1 MDAAYLKELGLEV
14 RTSPAISV
22 SRGMSQPYSSATIP
36 PAPSSPAKSPKKS
49 ATAVNGVNG
58 VNGANGVAP
67 SDFGKD
73 LLGKGYD
80 RVVTRGNHPPW
91 LAPSAGH
98 DVGLQVIN
106 SLTGEKEQFKPL
118 EGKKVTW
125 YTCGPTVYDVAHMGH
140 ARAYLTFDILRRI
153 MVNYLNFDVK
163 YQINITDIDDKI
175 ILRARQNKLFSMFCE
190 EASSMSLPDL
200 SKKVNEALTK
210 KKGKLEAKAPEK
222 PKDGNSRA
230 QQEYETLIE
239 EHNLKLKQHSELS
252 ANVEEAIK
260 SGSSEKVLAAARE
273 VLMDA
278 LDKER
283 GHTITDH
290 SIFDQHGRHFEK
302 EYFEDMKALGVLEPD
317 VVTRITE
324 YMDGRVQKFIERLE
338 ELGVAYES
346 SGSVYFDID
355 AFQKLGYHYRK
366 LVPDLHATAKEM
378 EEGEGAL
385 AADDEKRSPNDF
397 ALWKK
402 SKPGEPA
409 WPSKWGPGRPG
420 WHIECSVMATDK
432 NGACLDIHAGGEDLK
447 FPHHDNEMAQSEAYL
462 QRSQWVN
469 YFWHA
474 GHLHIEGLK
483 MSKSLKNFITI
494 RQALTMH
501 SARQL
506 RLMFLMQAWDK
517 GMNYSDQAIDMA
529 KAEER
534 RMKHFLGSL
543 EFWQRQGGRK
553 SGGEEKLTE
562 AVNSCKDKIHK
573 AILDNF
579 ATPRVVEA
587 ISKLVLEAK
596 ATMDTPTESL
606 EAVLKAAQLIES
618 TMSMLGVE
626 GLRVTR
632 ESKEAWIEAVD
643 SMAGLRQEVRDVA
656 KEKDAG
662 ERQKL
667 VKAAVAKV
675 KGSSAKA
682 QTAGLKDL
690 AAAMQSFEKDLVS
703 LAESNGSMGQLL
715 ERCDRVRDVDLVQ
728 LGVRLEDRTGGYI
741 WMFEDR
747 EALEAEQKE
756 AEEKAKAAARQKI
769 QNKLNQ
775 KVKELEL
782 AEKAAIPPKDLF
794 QNGSNK
800 GVYSEFD
807 AEGIPTKLANAE
819 ELSAKKRKDLV
830 KEMTKQHKDFEK
842 LQKQAGDAG
851 IEAFLIKMRSEVA
864 ELEKQL
870 Q

>member
-1 MDAAYLKELGLEV
+1 MDTGYLQQLGLDI
-14 RTSPAISV
+14 RTSPALNL
-22 SRGMSQPYSSATIP
+22 SRTGSQPFSSA
-36 PAPSSPAKSPKKS
+36 ASAQAGVSSAKKNLAS
-49 ATAVNGVNG
+49 VNGN
-58 VNGANGVAP
+58 
-67 SDFGKD
+67 FGKD
-73 LLGKGYD
+73 LLGKGFD
-80 RVVTRGNHPPW
+80 KVVSRGGHPPW
-91 LAPSAGH
+91 LVPNAGH
-98 DVGLQVIN
+98 DTGLQVVN
-106 SLTGEKEQFKPL
+106 GLTGEKEPFKPL
-118 EGKKVTW
+118 NGKKVLW

-153 MVNYLNFDVK
+153 MMNYLNFDVQ

-175 ILRARQNKLFSMFCE
+175 ILRARQNKLFDDFCK
-190 EASSMSLPDL
+190 EASSMSSENLR
-200 SKKVNEALTK
+200 KKVQEALQK
-210 KKGKLEAKAPEK
+210 KAGKLEAKRPEK
-222 PKDGNSRA
+222 PTDGGSRA
-230 QQEYETLIE
+230 EQEYQTLVE
-239 EHNLKLKQHSELS
+239 EHTLKVKQHTELA
-252 ANVEEAIK
+252 ANIQEAIT
-260 SGSSEKVLAAARE
+260 SGSNERILNAAKE

-283 GHTITDH
+283 GHTVTDH
-290 SIFDQHGRHFEK
+290 SIFDQHGRHFEN

-317 VVTRITE
+317 IVTRITE
-324 YMDGRVQKFIERLE
+324 YMDGRVQSFIEKLE
-338 ELGVAYES
+338 EMGVAYES
-346 SGSVYFDID
+346 SGSVYFDIA

-409 WPSKWGPGRPG
+409 WQSKWGPGRPG

-432 NGACLDIHAGGEDLK
+432 NGAYLDIHAGGEDLK

-494 RQALTMH
+494 RQALEVH

-543 EFWQRQGGRK
+543 EFWQRQGRAP
-553 SGGEEKLTE
+553 GGDEKLE
-562 AVNSCKDKIHK
+562 QAISGCKEKIHS

-579 ATPRVVEA
+579 ATPKVVEA

-596 ATMDTPTESL
+596 ATMDSPTGSL
-606 EAVLKAAQLIES
+606 EPVHKAAELVEK
-618 TMSMLGVE
+618 TMAMLGVE
-626 GLRVTR
+626 GLRVAQ
-632 ESKEAWIEAVD
+632 EPKDAWIEAVD
-643 SMAGLRQEVRDVA
+643 IMAALRHQVRDVA
-656 KEKDAG
+656 KEKDAAQ
-662 ERQKL
+662 RQKL
-667 VKAAVAKV
+667 VKEALAQVKSPSLAQKAK
-675 KGSSAKA
+675 
-682 QTAGLKDL
+682 L
-690 AAAMQSFEKDLVS
+690 KDLVS
-703 LAESNGSMGQLL
+703 TVEAFQKDLKSLADSSGGQLL
-715 ERCDRVRDVDLVQ
+715 ERCDRVRDLDLVQ
-728 LGVRLEDRTGGYI
+728 LGVRLEDRGTDGYI
-741 WMFEDR
+741 WMFDDR
-747 EALEAEQKE
+747 GALEAEQKE

-775 KVKELEL
+775 KVKELEV
-782 AEKAAIPPKDLF
+782 AEKAAVDPKDLF

-800 GVYSEFD
+800 GLYGEFD
-807 AEGIPTKLANAE
+807 GEGVPTKLASGE
-819 ELSAKKRKDLV
+819 ELSAKKRKDLA
-830 KEMTKQHKDFEK
+830 KDLAKKQKDFEK

-851 IEAFLIKMRSEVA
+851 IEAFLSKMRTEVA

>member
-1 MDAAYLKELGLEV
+1 MDSAYLKEIGLDL
-14 RTSPAISV
+14 RTAPMITV
-22 SRGMSQPYSSATIP
+22 SRGTSQPYSSAAAP
-36 PAPSSPAKSPKKS
+36 VAPASPAKSPKGS
-49 ATAVNGVNG
+49 VNGT
-58 VNGANGVAP
+58 AA
-67 SDFGKD
+67 SSFGKD
-73 LLGKGYD
+73 LLGQGFD
-80 RVVTRGNHPPW
+80 RAVIRGNHPPW
-91 LAPSAGH
+91 LVPHAGH
-98 DVGLQVIN
+98 DSGLQVIN
-106 SLTGEKEQFKPL
+106 SLTGEKEPFKPL
-118 EGKKVTW
+118 EGKKVIW

-153 MVNYLNFDVK
+153 MMNYLNFDVK

-175 ILRARQNKLFSMFCE
+175 ILRARQNKLFSLFSE
-190 EASSMSLPDL
+190 EAASLSLPDL
-200 SKKVNEALTK
+200 SKHVNEALTK
-210 KKGKLEAKAPEK
+210 KAAKLKAKAPEK

-230 QQEYETLIE
+230 QQEYETLVD
-239 EHNLKLKQHSELS
+239 EHNLKLKQHSELTE
-252 ANVEEAIK
+252 NVQEAIK
-260 SGSSEKVLAAARE
+260 SGSKERILSAARE

-290 SIFDQHGRHFEK
+290 SIFDDHGRRFEK
-302 EYFEDMKALGVLEPD
+302 EYFEDMKALGILEPD

-324 YMDGRVQKFIERLE
+324 YMDGRVQKFIEKLE
-338 ELGVAYES
+338 EMGVAYES
-346 SGSVYFDID
+346 SGSVYFDIA

-432 NGACLDIHAGGEDLK
+432 NGAYLDIHAGGEDLK

-494 RQALTMH
+494 RQALAVH

-543 EFWQRQGGRK
+543 EFWQRRGGRQP
-553 SGGEEKLTE
+553 GGEEKLME
-562 AVNSCKDKIHK
+562 AIDSSKDKIHK

-579 ATPRVVEA
+579 ATPKVVEA
-587 ISKLVLEAK
+587 ISKLVLEAN
-596 ATMDTPTESL
+596 ATMDSPTDSL
-606 EAVLKAAQLIES
+606 EPVLKAAHLIES

-626 GLRVTR
+626 GLRITR
-632 ESKEAWIEAVD
+632 EPKEAWTEAVD
-643 SMAGLRQEVRDVA
+643 TVADLRQQVREVAR
-656 KEKDAG
+656 EKDASK
-662 ERQKL
+662 RQQL
-667 VKAAVAKV
+667 VKEAVAKV
-675 KGSSAKA
+675 AGSSAKA
-682 QTAGLKDL
+682 QSAGLKDL
-690 AAAMQSFEKDLVS
+690 ANAMDSFEKDLVG
-703 LAESNGSMGQLL
+703 LAESNSSMGQLL
-715 ERCDRVRDVDLVQ
+715 ERCDRVRDVDMVQ
-728 LGVRLEDRTGGYI
+728 LGVRLEDRGTGGYI
-741 WMFEDR
+741 WMFDDR
-747 EALEAEQKE
+747 EAMEVEQKE
-756 AEEKAKAAARQKI
+756 AEEKAKAAVRQKV

-800 GVYSEFD
+800 GVYGEFD
-807 AEGIPTKLANAE
+807 AEGIPTKLANSE

-830 KEMTKQHKDFEK
+830 KEMAKQHKDFEK
-842 LQKQAGDAG
+842 LQKQAGDTG
-851 IEAFLIKMRSEVA
+851 IEAFLAKMRSEVA